1 MHQPRRLTDKIKTIA
16 ELKSLLR
23 MRQAQGETVVFTNGC
38 FDLVHSGHVQLLE
51 QARAAGDIL
60 VVAVNSDR
68 SVRGLKGPERP
79 IVPQEQRVRVV
90 AGLESV
96 DYVVVFDE
104 PDPLRIITE
113 LKPQVLIK
121 GGDWTPDTI
130 IGRPEVE
137 AAGGRVFAIPLM
149 DGVSSSDII
158 AKIKHSAA
166 RAAAAAAGTA
176 EASDHEHGGGK
187 EKVSTP

>member
-1 MHQPRRLTDKIKTIA
+1 VHQPRRLSDKIKTLA
-16 ELKSLLR
+16 ELKPLLQSR
-23 MRQAQGETVVFTNGC
+23 RQQGAKVVFTNGC

-51 QARAAGDIL
+51 QARAAGDVQ

-68 SVRGLKGPERP
+68 SVRTLKGPARP
-79 IVPQEQRVRVV
+79 IVPQEQRARVI

-96 DYVVVFDE
+96 DYVVIFDE
-104 PDPLRIITE
+104 PDPLRVITE

-130 IGRPEVE
+130 IGRDVVE

-158 AKIKHSAA
+158 ATIKK
-166 RAAAAAAGTA
+166 RAASESTADEGTA
-176 EASDHEHGGGK
+176 GVSAHAHGGRK
-187 EKVSTP
+187 KKVSTP

>member
-1 MHQPRRLTDKIKTIA
+1 VHQPRRLTEKITTVE
-16 ELKSLLR
+16 ELKPLLR
-23 MRQAQGETVVFTNGC
+23 QRQDRGDAVVFTNGC

-68 SVRGLKGPERP
+68 SVRGLKGPDRP

-90 AGLESV
+90 AGLEAV

-104 PDPLRIITE
+104 PDPLRVITE

-130 IGRPEVE
+130 IGRAEVE

-166 RAAAAAAGTA
+166 RAASGEGGNA